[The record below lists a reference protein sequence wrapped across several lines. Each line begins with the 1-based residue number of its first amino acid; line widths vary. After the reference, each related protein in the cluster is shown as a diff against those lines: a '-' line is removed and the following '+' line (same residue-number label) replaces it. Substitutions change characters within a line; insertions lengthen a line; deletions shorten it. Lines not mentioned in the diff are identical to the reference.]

1 MGCYYNTSATTGG
14 QHFMTHPRLD
24 ATIALLSDLVT
35 FPTVSA
41 QSHIPMIARIADL
54 LEGVG
59 ARVELMFDDTG
70 TKANLFAT
78 IGPDRDGGLVL
89 SGHTDVVPVTD
100 QPWTTDPFAMVT
112 RDGRLYGRGT
122 CDMKGFLAAILTMAP
137 VLGAQ
142 VREKPLHFALTHD
155 EEVGC
160 LGAQNLVRALRDRGQ
175 RPAMVLIGEP
185 TGLRTVEG
193 HKGCNEYTTRFIGF
207 EGHGSTPEL
216 GINAVEYAARFVG
229 KLLDLKAHFR
239 TAPPAGS
246 RFDPP
251 WTTINTGALSGGI
264 AHNVIPG
271 RAHVDWEMRPV
282 TAADAAHAK
291 RELAAF
297 CNDTLLP
304 EMRAVHPDAA
314 ILTDVIGEVD
324 GFEPRA
330 ANAARDLIME
340 ITGANHAG
348 LVPFGTEAG
357 LFQSLGCD
365 VVICGPGEIAQ
376 AHKPDEYLAIDQLD
390 QCLHMLDRLAPRL

>member
-1 MGCYYNTSATTGG
+1 
-14 QHFMTHPRLD
+14 MTHPRLE
-24 ATIALLSDLVT
+24 ATIGLLSELVA

-41 QSHIPMIARIADL
+41 QSNITMIARLADL
-54 LEGVG
+54 LEGTG
-59 ARVELMFDDTG
+59 AQVDLMFDDTG

-78 IGPDRDGGLVL
+78 IGPDRDGGIVL

-122 CDMKGFLAAILTMAP
+122 CDMKGFLAAALAMVPT
-137 VLGAQ
+137 LGAH
-142 VREKPLHFALTHD
+142 VRDRPLHFAFTHD

-160 LGAQNLVRALRDRGQ
+160 LGAQNLVRALRARGQ
-175 RPAMVLIGEP
+175 RPAMVLVGEP
-185 TGLRTVEG
+185 TGLRTIEG
-193 HKGCNEYTTRFIGF
+193 HKGCHEYTTRFTGL

-229 KLLDLKAHFR
+229 KLLDLKAQLR
-239 TAPPAGS
+239 AAPPAGS

-251 WTTINTGALSGGI
+251 WSTINTGALSGGI

-282 TAADAAHAK
+282 TAADAAHVM

-297 CNDTLLP
+297 CNDVLLP
-304 EMRAVHPDAA
+304 EMRAIHPDAA

-330 ANAARDLIME
+330 ANAARDLVME

-390 QCLHMLDRLAPRL
+390 QCLHMLDRLALRL